1 MISKSD
7 FDFFD
12 TAQNETRIESQ
23 LKVLISYVSPGVI
36 MGAATG
42 W

>member
-1 MISKSD
+1 VISKSY
-7 FDFFD
+7 FDLFD

-23 LKVLISYVSPGVI
+23 PKVFISYVSPGVI
-36 MGAATG
+36 TGAVTG